1 MPALYESGRRRYSG
15 GGLGLILRSM
25 LDAIQRKDEPGVMK
39 RWSLRRINVD
49 AVFFVILE
57 DYKVVELS
65 GTDSFHATYGE

>member
-1 MPALYESGRRRYSG
+1 
-15 GGLGLILRSM
+15 
-25 LDAIQRKDEPGVMK
+25 MK

-57 DYKVVELS
+57 DYKVVESS